1 MAKKTRA
8 TGTKTKKG
16 YSGSVRKAAKKI
28 MDKAVQKEF
37 PKGGMKAFKQN
48 LRGIDPSRAQKAYR
62 EGKAEVSRRLG
73 ESMPMKKVTKVKHNK
88 PTSGRDIPLPK
99 SKF

>member
-16 YSGSVRKAAKKI
+16 YSGSVRQAASRI
-28 MDKAVQKEF
+28 MDRAVNAEF
-37 PKGGMKAFKQN
+37 PGGKQEFKKN
-48 LRGIDPSRAQKAYR
+48 LSGIDPSRAQKAYR
-62 EGKAEVSRRLG
+62 KGKAEVSRSLG
-73 ESMPMKKVTKVKHNK
+73 DSMTTKVVTKVEHNK

-99 SKF
+99 SNY

>member
-8 TGTKTKKG
+8 TGTKTTK
-16 YSGSVRKAAKKI
+16 SLRKAKQAGRSKYASARYRSMSK
-28 MDKAVQKEF
+28 DGKERSYYDTMSNEDYTRRTT
-37 PKGGMKAFKQN
+37 PVKGLSSDYAGAM
-48 LRGIDPSRAQKAYR
+48 Y
-62 EGKAEVSRRLG
+62 
-73 ESMPMKKVTKVKHNK
+73 MPEKKVTEVKHNK